1 MKNRI
6 KHYSPSPV
14 SDDAVAD
21 LPAASQDADDT
32 LDDEALD
39 LSAPGAGQAIE
50 PIIVEIPEALHGERL
65 DKALAKLLPD
75 YSRSRLQQW
84 IDAGA
89 VRVGGA
95 AVRPRAAVCG
105 GDRIEVV
112 PQRADD
118 ENAFVAEPVDLDVVY
133 EDDTLLVINKPAG
146 LVVHPAAG
154 NWSGTVLN
162 GLLHRYPQAAGLP
175 RAGIVHRLDKE
186 TSGLMVVARTLPAQT
201 DLVRQLQARTV
212 KRTYL
217 ALVWGE
223 TPEAGTIDAPIG
235 RDPRDRTRMVII
247 ETASGKPARTHFK
260 TLDVVDLGRAQV
272 SLVQCQLET
281 GRTHQIRVH
290 FESEGHPLLGDPVYT
305 RNFRRGRP
313 QTIKAPLPAPFARQ
327 ALHAVRLGLVHP
339 ASGQSV
345 HWHAGVPDDL
355 AELMDALEMDPDVD
369 LV

>member
-21 LPAASQDADDT
+21 LPAALPDADES
-32 LDDEALD
+32 LDDESLD
-39 LSAPGAGQAIE
+39 LPAPGVEPAAE
-50 PIIVEIPEALHGERL
+50 PIVVQIPETLHGERL

-112 PQRADD
+112 PQRAAD
-118 ENAFVAEPVDLDVVY
+118 ENAFVAEPIDLDVVY

-235 RDPRDRTRMVII
+235 RDPRDRTRMAII

-260 TLDVVDLGRAQV
+260 TLDVIDLGRAQV

-313 QTIKAPLPAPFARQ
+313 QTIKAPLPIPFARQ
-327 ALHAVRLGLVHP
+327 ALHAVRLGIVHP
-339 ASGQSV
+339 ASGQSM

-355 AELMDALEMDPDVD
+355 AELMDALEMDPDAD

>member
-6 KHYSPSPV
+6 KDYSPSPV
-14 SDDAVAD
+14 SNDAAPDVSIT
-21 LPAASQDADDT
+21 SQETEDV

-39 LSAPGAGQAIE
+39 LPTAESAEATE
-50 PIIVEIPEALHGERL
+50 PIVVKVPEVLHGERL

-89 VRVGGA
+89 VRMDGA
-95 AVRPRAAVCG
+95 AVRPRAAVSG
-105 GDRIEVV
+105 GARIEVV
-112 PQRADD
+112 PQRAAD
-118 ENAFVAEPVDLDVVY
+118 ENAFVAEPIDLDVVY

-162 GLLHRYPQAAGLP
+162 GLLHRYPDAAELP

-223 TPEAGTIDAPIG
+223 TPEEATIDAPIG
-235 RDPRDRTRMVII
+235 RDPRDRTRMAII
-247 ETASGKPARTHFK
+247 ETASGKQARTHFK

-272 SLVQCQLET
+272 SLVRCQLET

-305 RNFRRGRP
+305 RNFRRGKP
-313 QTIKAPLPAPFARQ
+313 QTIKAQLPVPFARQ

-339 ASGQSV
+339 ASGKSV
-345 HWHAGVPDDL
+345 HWTAEVPDDF
-355 AELMDALEMDPDVD
+355 AELLEALDLDPDVD
-369 LV
+369 FT

>member
-1 MKNRI
+1 MQEI
-6 KHYSPSPV
+6 DSPYSPTP
-14 SDDAVAD
+14 
-21 LPAASQDADDT
+21 DT

-39 LSAPGAGQAIE
+39 LPAPGAAQAAE
-50 PIIVEIPEALHGERL
+50 PIVVAIPETLHGERL

-105 GDRIEVV
+105 GDRVEVV
-112 PQRADD
+112 PQRAAD
-118 ENAFVAEPVDLDVVY
+118 ESAFVAEPIDLDVVY

-162 GLLHRYPQAAGLP
+162 GLLHRYPEAAELP

-235 RDPRDRTRMVII
+235 RDPRDRTRMAII

-272 SLVQCQLET
+272 SLVRCQLET

-305 RNFRRGRP
+305 RNFRRGQP
-313 QTIKAPLPAPFARQ
+313 QTIKAPLPVPFARQ

-339 ASGQSV
+339 ASGQSI

-355 AELMDALEMDPDVD
+355 AELMDALEMDPDAD

>member
-14 SDDAVAD
+14 SDDAAVD
-21 LPAASQDADDT
+21 LSAASPDADDT

-39 LSAPGAGQAIE
+39 LPAPGAAQAAE
-50 PIIVEIPEALHGERL
+50 PIVVEIPETLHGERL

-105 GDRIEVV
+105 GDRVEVV
-112 PQRADD
+112 PQRAAD
-118 ENAFVAEPVDLDVVY
+118 ESAFVAEPIDLDVVY

-162 GLLHRYPQAAGLP
+162 GLLHRYPEAAELP

-235 RDPRDRTRMVII
+235 RDPRDRTRMAII

-272 SLVQCQLET
+272 SLVRCQLET

-305 RNFRRGRP
+305 RNFRRGQP
-313 QTIKAPLPAPFARQ
+313 QTIKAPLPVPFARQ

-339 ASGQSV
+339 ASGQSI

-355 AELMDALEMDPDVD
+355 AELMDVLEMDPDAD

>member
-14 SDDAVAD
+14 SDDALAD
-21 LPAASQDADDT
+21 VSLAAPETEDA

-39 LSAPGAGQAIE
+39 LPAADAAPAAE
-50 PIIVEIPEALHGERL
+50 PIIVEIPEAMHGERL

-89 VRVGGA
+89 VRLRGEV
-95 AVRPRAAVCG
+95 VRPRAAISG

-112 PQRADD
+112 PQRAAD
-118 ENAFVAEPVDLDVVY
+118 ESAFVAEPIDLDVVY

-162 GLLHRYPQAAGLP
+162 GLLHRYPDAVELP
-175 RAGIVHRLDKE
+175 RAGIVHRLDKD

-223 TPEAGTIDAPIG
+223 TPEEATIDAPIG
-235 RDPRDRTRMVII
+235 RDPRDRTRMAII

-260 TLDVVDLGRAQV
+260 TLNVVDLGRAQV
-272 SLVQCQLET
+272 SLVRCQLET

-305 RNFRRGRP
+305 RNFRRGKP
-313 QTIKAPLPAPFARQ
+313 QTIKAPLPVPFTRQ

-339 ASGQSV
+339 ASGKSV
-345 HWHAGVPDDL
+345 HWEAGVPDDFADL
-355 AELMDALEMDPDVD
+355 LEALDLDPDAD
-369 LV
+369 IN